1 MRKSAKD
8 GDQMPELPLAGVA
21 NDATGEPLFPDLPKP
36 EQSGSAPEFD
46 QKFLDFMI
54 SLVYCLGGK
63 QGYLVRDFEDG
74 ISEWGM
80 FLHNFRSQAKKL
92 CPHIREFL
100 DKLIGDFQGMK
111 ADRPESLK
119 LRSHAARLKELPY
132 TVPDE
137 DGYMSLASTVFPVG
151 VRNIFAEHP
160 ILAQIAR
167 EELRGVPR
175 LVFWTGSAWP

>member
-1 MRKSAKD
+1 
-8 GDQMPELPLAGVA
+8 MPELPLAGVA